1 MKQNTSTHGNRRPA
15 WTTLEIKIAMLK
27 AGVTPKSIGA
37 DSGLTPQAISH
48 AVHQARS
55 GQRARLAVAQAL
67 GVDVTEIWPDAL
79 LPLRERRLRRA
90 S

>member
-1 MKQNTSTHGNRRPA
+1 MKQNTSTHGKRRAP

-37 DSGLTPQAISH
+37 ASGLTPQAISH
-48 AVHQARS
+48 AVHQTRS
-55 GQRARLAVAQAL
+55 GRRARVAVAQAL
-67 GVDVTEIWPDAL
+67 GVEVTKIWPDAL
-79 LPLRERRLRRA
+79 LPLRERRLRKA